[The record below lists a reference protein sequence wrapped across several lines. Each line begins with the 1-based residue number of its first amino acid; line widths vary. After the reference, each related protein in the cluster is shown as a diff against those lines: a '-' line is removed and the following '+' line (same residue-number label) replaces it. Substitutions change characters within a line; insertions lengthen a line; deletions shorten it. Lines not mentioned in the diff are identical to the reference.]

1 MTQQPSPGIPRQLA
15 AMFYDLVLLF
25 GILLLATT
33 LVVVPLNINFDATTL
48 DGNLLLLFQL
58 YLVAVIVIFYTW
70 FWSHGGQTLGMR
82 TWKFKVVS
90 LSGEQLSLLH
100 AGKRLLLA
108 IVTLAPGGLGL
119 WWKLIDP
126 DKQTLYDRLSGS
138 RRLLCQESVEKS
150 A

>member
-1 MTQQPSPGIPRQLA
+1 MTQQPSPGIPRLLA

-33 LVVVPLNINFDATTL
+33 LVVVPLKISYDATTL

-82 TWKFKVVS
+82 TWKFKVVRQ
-90 LSGEQLSLLH
+90 SGEQLSLLH

-119 WWKLIDP
+119 WWKLFDP

-138 RRLLCQESVEKS
+138 RLVVCRESVEKS

>member
-1 MTQQPSPGIPRQLA
+1 
-15 AMFYDLVLLF
+15 MFYDLVLLF
-25 GILLLATT
+25 GIVLLATT
-33 LVVVPLNINFDATTL
+33 LVVIPLKISFDDTTL

-58 YLVAVIVIFYTW
+58 YLMAVIVIFYTW

-90 LSGEQLSLLH
+90 QSGEQLSLLH

-108 IVTLAPGGLGL
+108 VVTLAPAGLGV
-119 WWKLIDP
+119 WWKLFDP
-126 DKQTLYDRLSGS
+126 DNQTLYDRLCGS
-138 RRLLCQESVEKS
+138 RLVLCQKSVEKS

>member
-1 MTQQPSPGIPRQLA
+1 MTQQPSPGIPRLLA

-33 LVVVPLNINFDATTL
+33 LVVVPLNISFDATTL

-119 WWKLIDP
+119 WWKLFDQ
-126 DKQTLYDRLSGS
+126 DKQTLYDKLSGS
-138 RRLLCQESVEKS
+138 RLVVCQESVEKS